1 MYNILTSRRY
11 QVTPRLQRRI
21 TAPVSPPSPGE
32 SGRNLPS
39 TPSSPHP
46 LPRRRLESSW
56 RRVSSLAPHTR
67 RWRCINASSLGRGR
81 VWSSS
86 SMVQSRA
93 HTGVAALGRWSTV
106 RHASW
111 SYLPWRRVAVAGGG
125 SDLVGCGSGALG
137 GATVIGD
144 GRLIPRCLSLLV
156 AISSVYG
163 VGVYRCGYWCWRSRR
178 QIYG

>member
-1 MYNILTSRRY
+1 
-11 QVTPRLQRRI
+11 LQRRI

-46 LPRRRLESSW
+46 LPRRRLGSSW
-56 RRVSSLAPHTR
+56 RRVSPLAPHMR
-67 RWRCINASSLGRGR
+67 RWRCINASSLGRGGAGR
-81 VWSSS
+81 APAWCNPGRIVGWRPWEGGLWCAAPRGHTCHGGGWRWSS
-86 SMVQSRA
+86 
-93 HTGVAALGRWSTV
+93 GGDE
-106 RHASW
+106 
-111 SYLPWRRVAVAGGG
+111 AGGG
-125 SDLVGCGSGALG
+125 GDLVGCGSGALG

-163 VGVYRCGYWCWRSRR
+163 VGVYRCGYWCWRS
-178 QIYG
+178 